1 MTSSDPPSL
10 ASPHIPFVALSA
22 RRAAALFLA
31 FAFAYFF
38 STLIRAVTATLAP
51 TLVQE
56 FALTAGDLGLLAGG
70 YFFGFALTQLPLGTW
85 LDRLGPKRVVL
96 AFLSVAVVACV
107 AFARATSFMEL
118 FAARMLCGV
127 GVSACLMAALTSY
140 RRCYAPGAQMR
151 ASAWMLMTG
160 ALGMVASTLPVQW
173 LLPLVGWRGL
183 FLALGVMFAVCMALI
198 AWQVPGEPAL
208 PSTLPDAPTPTPTPT
223 ATAITTNASATA
235 AQTGYAAV
243 WRDPYFRS
251 LAPFGFIGYGGL
263 VAIQTLWAAPW
274 LVNVAGFT
282 PVAASTSM
290 FWLNVS
296 MMLAFLVWG
305 WINPWLTRKDWRA
318 ERLMAWGLPLHIGL
332 LVWMAAA
339 GSQLGAFSGLAWTLF
354 CVSGT
359 VGALAQPAIGMA
371 FPSALAG
378 RALSAYNLLIFSG
391 VFVVQWG
398 VGLLID
404 GLRALA
410 WTLPSA
416 YQGAMAVY
424 AVCVAG
430 AYVHLLRA
438 KKR

>member
-1 MTSSDPPSL
+1 MT
-10 ASPHIPFVALSA
+10 AAPFVSLTP
-22 RRAAALFLA
+22 RRAVVLFLA
-31 FAFAYFF
+31 FAFAYFL

-56 FALTAGDLGLLAGG
+56 FALSAGDLGLLAGG

-96 AFLSVAVVACV
+96 AFLSVAVLACV
-107 AFARATSFMEL
+107 AFARASGFMEL
-118 FAARMLCGV
+118 FAARVLCGV
-127 GVSACLMAALTSY
+127 GVSACLMAPLTSY
-140 RRCYAPGAQMR
+140 RRWYAPGAQMR
-151 ASAWMLMTG
+151 ASSWMLMTG

-173 LLPLVGWRGL
+173 LLPITGWRGL
-183 FLALGVMFAVCMALI
+183 FLILGALLALSMVLI
-198 AWQVPGEPAL
+198 AWQVPGESAR
-208 PSTLPDAPTPTPTPT
+208 
-223 ATAITTNASATA
+223 ASAGA
-235 AQTGYAAV
+235 PHAPASAVPAPAPAVPAPAVAPGYGAV

-251 LAPFGFIGYGGL
+251 LAPFGFVGYGGM

-282 PVAASTSM
+282 PVAASTAM

-305 WINPWLTRKDWRA
+305 WVNPWLARKGWRA
-318 ERLMAWGLPLHIGL
+318 EQLMAWGLPVHIGL
-332 LVWMAAA
+332 LLLMAAA
-339 GSQLGAFSGLAWTLF
+339 GSSVGEFSGLVWTLF

-359 VGALAQPAIGMA
+359 VGTLAQPAIGMA

-378 RALSAYNLLIFSG
+378 RALSAFNLLIFSG
-391 VFVVQWG
+391 VFAVQWG

-404 GLRALA
+404 GLRKLG
-410 WTLPSA
+410 WTAPDA
-416 YQGAMAVY
+416 YQGAMGVFAI
-424 AVCVAG
+424 CLLWT
-430 AYVHLLRA
+430 YVHLLRA

>member
-1 MTSSDPPSL
+1 MT
-10 ASPHIPFVALSA
+10 AAPFVSLTP
-22 RRAAALFLA
+22 RRAVVLFLA
-31 FAFAYFF
+31 FAFAYFL

-56 FALTAGDLGLLAGG
+56 FALSAGDLGLLAGG

-96 AFLSVAVVACV
+96 ACV
-107 AFARATSFMEL
+107 AFARASGFMEL
-118 FAARMLCGV
+118 FVARVLCGV
-127 GVSACLMAALTSY
+127 GVSACLMAPLTSY
-140 RRCYAPGAQMR
+140 RRWYAPGAQMR
-151 ASAWMLMTG
+151 ASSWMLMTG

-173 LLPLVGWRGL
+173 LLPITGWRGL
-183 FLALGVMFAVCMALI
+183 FLILGALLALSMVLI
-198 AWQVPGEPAL
+198 AWQVPGESAR
-208 PSTLPDAPTPTPTPT
+208 
-223 ATAITTNASATA
+223 ASAGA
-235 AQTGYAAV
+235 PHAPASAVPAPAPAVPAPAVAPGYGAV

-251 LAPFGFIGYGGL
+251 LAPFGFVGYGGM

-282 PVAASTSM
+282 PVAASTAM

-305 WINPWLTRKDWRA
+305 WVNPWLARKGWRA
-318 ERLMAWGLPLHIGL
+318 EQLMAWGLPVHIGL
-332 LVWMAAA
+332 LLLMAAA
-339 GSQLGAFSGLAWTLF
+339 GSSVGEFSGLVWTLF

-359 VGALAQPAIGMA
+359 VGTLAQPAIGMA

-378 RALSAYNLLIFSG
+378 RALSAFNLLIFSG
-391 VFVVQWG
+391 VFAVQWG

-404 GLRALA
+404 GLRKLG
-410 WTLPSA
+410 WTAPDA
-416 YQGAMAVY
+416 YQGAMGVFAI
-424 AVCVAG
+424 CLLWT
-430 AYVHLLRA
+430 YVHLLRA

>member
-1 MTSSDPPSL
+1 MT
-10 ASPHIPFVALSA
+10 AAPFVSLTP
-22 RRAAALFLA
+22 RRAVVLFLA
-31 FAFAYFF
+31 FAFAYFL

-56 FALTAGDLGLLAGG
+56 FGLSAGDLGLLAGG

-96 AFLSVAVVACV
+96 AFLSVAVLACV
-107 AFARATSFMEL
+107 AFARASGFMEL
-118 FAARMLCGV
+118 FVARVLCGV
-127 GVSACLMAALTSY
+127 GVSACLMAPLTSY
-140 RRCYAPGAQMR
+140 RRWYAPGAQMR
-151 ASAWMLMTG
+151 ASSWMLMTG

-173 LLPLVGWRGL
+173 LLPITGWRGL
-183 FLALGVMFAVCMALI
+183 FLILGALLALAMVLI
-198 AWQVPGEPAL
+198 AWQVPGESAA
-208 PSTLPDAPTPTPTPT
+208 SSATAPDAP
-223 ATAITTNASATA
+223 ASAVPA
-235 AQTGYAAV
+235 SAPAVPAPAVAPGYGAV

-251 LAPFGFIGYGGL
+251 LAPFGFVGYGGM

-282 PVAASTSM
+282 PVAASTAM

-305 WINPWLTRKDWRA
+305 WVNPWLARKGWRA
-318 ERLMAWGLPLHIGL
+318 EQLMAWGLPVHIGL
-332 LVWMAAA
+332 LLLMATA
-339 GSQLGAFSGLAWTLF
+339 GSSVGEVSGLVWTLF

-359 VGALAQPAIGMA
+359 VGTLAQPAIGMA

-378 RALSAYNLLIFSG
+378 RALSAFNLLIFSG
-391 VFVVQWG
+391 VFAVQWG

-404 GLRALA
+404 GLRNLG
-410 WTLPSA
+410 WTAPGA
-416 YQGAMAVY
+416 YQGAMGVF
-424 AVCVAG
+424 AVCLLWT
-430 AYVHLLRA
+430 YVHLLRA

>member
-1 MTSSDPPSL
+1 MT
-10 ASPHIPFVALSA
+10 AAPFVSLTP
-22 RRAAALFLA
+22 RRAVVLFLA
-31 FAFAYFF
+31 FAFAYFL

-56 FALTAGDLGLLAGG
+56 FGLSAGDLGLLAGG

-96 AFLSVAVVACV
+96 AFLSVAVLACV
-107 AFARATSFMEL
+107 AFARASGFMEL
-118 FAARMLCGV
+118 FVARVLCGV
-127 GVSACLMAALTSY
+127 GVSACLMAPLTSY
-140 RRCYAPGAQMR
+140 RRWYAPGAQMR
-151 ASAWMLMTG
+151 ASSWMLMTG

-173 LLPLVGWRGL
+173 LLPITGWRGL
-183 FLALGVMFAVCMALI
+183 FLILGALLALAMVLI
-198 AWQVPGEPAL
+198 AWQVPGEPAA
-208 PSTLPDAPTPTPTPT
+208 SSARAPDAP
-223 ATAITTNASATA
+223 ASAVPA
-235 AQTGYAAV
+235 SAPDVPDVPAPAVAPGYGAV

-251 LAPFGFIGYGGL
+251 LAPFGFVGYGGM

-282 PVAASTSM
+282 PVAASTAM

-305 WINPWLTRKDWRA
+305 WVNPWLARKGWRA
-318 ERLMAWGLPLHIGL
+318 EQLMAWGLPVHIGL
-332 LVWMAAA
+332 LLLMATA
-339 GSQLGAFSGLAWTLF
+339 GSSVGEFSGLVWTLF

-359 VGALAQPAIGMA
+359 VGTLAQPAIGMA

-378 RALSAYNLLIFSG
+378 RALSAFNLLIFSG
-391 VFVVQWG
+391 VFAVQWG

-404 GLRALA
+404 GLRNLG
-410 WTLPSA
+410 WTAPGA
-416 YQGAMAVY
+416 YQGAMGVF
-424 AVCVAG
+424 AVCLLWT
-430 AYVHLLRA
+430 YVHLLRA

>member
-1 MTSSDPPSL
+1 MT
-10 ASPHIPFVALSA
+10 AAPFVSLTP
-22 RRAAALFLA
+22 RRAVVLFLA
-31 FAFAYFF
+31 FAFAYFL

-56 FALTAGDLGLLAGG
+56 FGLSAGDLGLLAGG

-96 AFLSVAVVACV
+96 AFLSVAVLACV
-107 AFARATSFMEL
+107 AFARASGFMEL
-118 FAARMLCGV
+118 FVARVLCGV
-127 GVSACLMAALTSY
+127 GVSACLMAPLTSY
-140 RRCYAPGAQMR
+140 RRWYAPGAQMR
-151 ASAWMLMTG
+151 ASSWMLMTG

-173 LLPLVGWRGL
+173 LLPITGWRGL
-183 FLALGVMFAVCMALI
+183 FLILGALLALAMVLI
-198 AWQVPGEPAL
+198 AWQVPGEPAA
-208 PSTLPDAPTPTPTPT
+208 SSARAPDAP
-223 ATAITTNASATA
+223 ASAVPA
-235 AQTGYAAV
+235 PAPAVPAPAVAPGYGAV

-251 LAPFGFIGYGGL
+251 LAPFGFVGYGGM

-282 PVAASTSM
+282 PVAASTAM

-305 WINPWLTRKDWRA
+305 WVNPWLARKGWRA
-318 ERLMAWGLPLHIGL
+318 EQLMAWGLPVHIGL
-332 LVWMAAA
+332 LLLMAIA
-339 GSQLGAFSGLAWTLF
+339 GSSVGEFSGLVWTLF

-359 VGALAQPAIGMA
+359 VGTLAQPAIGMA

-378 RALSAYNLLIFSG
+378 RALSAFNLLIFSG
-391 VFVVQWG
+391 VFAVQWG

-404 GLRALA
+404 GLRNLG
-410 WTLPSA
+410 WTAPGA
-416 YQGAMAVY
+416 YQGAMGVF
-424 AVCVAG
+424 AVCLLWT
-430 AYVHLLRA
+430 YVHLLRA

>member
-1 MTSSDPPSL
+1 MT
-10 ASPHIPFVALSA
+10 AAPFVSLTP
-22 RRAAALFLA
+22 RRAVVLFLA
-31 FAFAYFF
+31 FAFAYFL

-56 FALTAGDLGLLAGG
+56 FALSAGDLGLLAGG

-96 AFLSVAVVACV
+96 AFLSVAVLACV
-107 AFARATSFMEL
+107 AFARASGFMEL
-118 FAARMLCGV
+118 FVARVLCGV
-127 GVSACLMAALTSY
+127 GVSACLMAPLTSY
-140 RRCYAPGAQMR
+140 RRWYAPGAQMR
-151 ASAWMLMTG
+151 ASSWMLMTG

-173 LLPLVGWRGL
+173 LLPITGWRGL
-183 FLALGVMFAVCMALI
+183 FLILGALLALSMVLI
-198 AWQVPGEPAL
+198 AWQVPGESAR
-208 PSTLPDAPTPTPTPT
+208 
-223 ATAITTNASATA
+223 ASAGA
-235 AQTGYAAV
+235 PHAPASAVPAPAPAVPAPAVAPGYGAV

-251 LAPFGFIGYGGL
+251 LAPFGFVGYGGM

-282 PVAASTSM
+282 PVAASTAR

-305 WINPWLTRKDWRA
+305 WVNPWLARKGWRA
-318 ERLMAWGLPLHIGL
+318 EQLMAWGLPVHIGL
-332 LVWMAAA
+332 LLLMAVA
-339 GSQLGAFSGLAWTLF
+339 GSSVGEFSGLVWTLF

-359 VGALAQPAIGMA
+359 VGTLAQPAIGMA

-378 RALSAYNLLIFSG
+378 RALSAFNLLIFSG
-391 VFVVQWG
+391 VFAVQWG

-404 GLRALA
+404 GLRKLG
-410 WTLPSA
+410 WTAPDA
-416 YQGAMAVY
+416 YQGAMGVFAI
-424 AVCVAG
+424 CLLWT
-430 AYVHLLRA
+430 YVHLLRA

>member
-1 MTSSDPPSL
+1 MT
-10 ASPHIPFVALSA
+10 AAPFVSLTP
-22 RRAAALFLA
+22 RRAVVLFLA
-31 FAFAYFF
+31 FAFAYFL

-56 FALTAGDLGLLAGG
+56 FALSAGDLGLLAGG

-96 AFLSVAVVACV
+96 AFLSVAVLACV
-107 AFARATSFMEL
+107 AFARASGFMEL
-118 FAARMLCGV
+118 FVARVLCGV
-127 GVSACLMAALTSY
+127 GVSACLMAPLTSY
-140 RRCYAPGAQMR
+140 RRWYAPGAQMR
-151 ASAWMLMTG
+151 ASSWMLMTG

-173 LLPLVGWRGL
+173 LLPITGWRGL
-183 FLALGVMFAVCMALI
+183 FLILGALLALSMVLI
-198 AWQVPGEPAL
+198 AWQVPGESAR
-208 PSTLPDAPTPTPTPT
+208 
-223 ATAITTNASATA
+223 ASAGA
-235 AQTGYAAV
+235 PHAPASAVPAPAPAVPAPAVAPGYGAV

-251 LAPFGFIGYGGL
+251 LAPFGFVGYGGM

-282 PVAASTSM
+282 PVAASTAR

-305 WINPWLTRKDWRA
+305 WVNPWLARKGWRA
-318 ERLMAWGLPLHIGL
+318 EQLMAWGLPVHIGL
-332 LVWMAAA
+332 LLLMAVA
-339 GSQLGAFSGLAWTLF
+339 GSSVGEFSGVVWTLF

-359 VGALAQPAIGMA
+359 VGTLAQPAIGMA

-378 RALSAYNLLIFSG
+378 RALSAFNLLIFSG
-391 VFVVQWG
+391 VFAVQWG

-404 GLRALA
+404 GLRKLG
-410 WTLPSA
+410 WTAPDA
-416 YQGAMAVY
+416 YQGAMGVFAI
-424 AVCVAG
+424 CLLWT
-430 AYVHLLRA
+430 YVHLLRA

>member
-1 MTSSDPPSL
+1 MT
-10 ASPHIPFVALSA
+10 AAPFVSLTP
-22 RRAAALFLA
+22 RRAVVLFLA
-31 FAFAYFF
+31 FAFAYFL

-56 FALTAGDLGLLAGG
+56 FALSAGDLGLLAGG

-96 AFLSVAVVACV
+96 AFLSVAVLACV
-107 AFARATSFMEL
+107 AFARASGFMEL
-118 FAARMLCGV
+118 FAARVLCGV
-127 GVSACLMAALTSY
+127 GVSACLMAPLTSY
-140 RRCYAPGAQMR
+140 RRWYAPGAQMR
-151 ASAWMLMTG
+151 ASSWMLMTG

-173 LLPLVGWRGL
+173 LLPITGWRGL
-183 FLALGVMFAVCMALI
+183 FLILGALLALSMLLI
-198 AWQVPGEPAL
+198 AWQVPGESAR
-208 PSTLPDAPTPTPTPT
+208 
-223 ATAITTNASATA
+223 ASAGA
-235 AQTGYAAV
+235 PHAPASAVPAPAPAVPAPAVAPGYGAV

-251 LAPFGFIGYGGL
+251 LAPFGFVGYGGM

-282 PVAASTSM
+282 PVAASTAM

-305 WINPWLTRKDWRA
+305 WVNPWLARKGWRA
-318 ERLMAWGLPLHIGL
+318 EQLMAWGLPVHIGL
-332 LVWMAAA
+332 LLLMAAA
-339 GSQLGAFSGLAWTLF
+339 GSSVGEFSGVVWTLF

-359 VGALAQPAIGMA
+359 VGTLAQPAIGMA

-378 RALSAYNLLIFSG
+378 RALSAFNLLIFSG
-391 VFVVQWG
+391 VFAVQWG

-404 GLRALA
+404 GLRKLG
-410 WTLPSA
+410 WTAPDA
-416 YQGAMAVY
+416 YQGAMGVFAI
-424 AVCVAG
+424 CLLWT
-430 AYVHLLRA
+430 YVHLLRA

>member
-1 MTSSDPPSL
+1 MT
-10 ASPHIPFVALSA
+10 AAPFVSLTP
-22 RRAAALFLA
+22 RRAVVLFLA
-31 FAFAYFF
+31 FAFAYFL

-56 FALTAGDLGLLAGG
+56 FALSAGDLGLLAGG

-96 AFLSVAVVACV
+96 AFLSVAVLACV
-107 AFARATSFMEL
+107 AFARASGFMEL
-118 FAARMLCGV
+118 FAARVLCGV
-127 GVSACLMAALTSY
+127 GVSACLMAPLTSY
-140 RRCYAPGAQMR
+140 RRWYAPGAQMR
-151 ASAWMLMTG
+151 ASSWMLMTG

-173 LLPLVGWRGL
+173 LLPITGWRGL
-183 FLALGVMFAVCMALI
+183 FLILGALLALSMVLI
-198 AWQVPGEPAL
+198 AWQVPGESAR
-208 PSTLPDAPTPTPTPT
+208 
-223 ATAITTNASATA
+223 ASAGA
-235 AQTGYAAV
+235 PHAPASAVPAPAPAVPAPAVAPGYGAV

-251 LAPFGFIGYGGL
+251 LAPFGFVGYGGM

-282 PVAASTSM
+282 PVAASTAM

-305 WINPWLTRKDWRA
+305 WVNPWLARKGWRA
-318 ERLMAWGLPLHIGL
+318 EQLMAWGLPVHIGL
-332 LVWMAAA
+332 LLLMATA
-339 GSQLGAFSGLAWTLF
+339 GSSVGEFSGLVWTLF

-359 VGALAQPAIGMA
+359 VGTLAQPAIGMA

-378 RALSAYNLLIFSG
+378 RALSAFNLLIFSG
-391 VFVVQWG
+391 VFAVQWG

-404 GLRALA
+404 GLRKLG
-410 WTLPSA
+410 WTAPGA
-416 YQGAMAVY
+416 YQGAMGVF
-424 AVCVAG
+424 AVCLLWT
-430 AYVHLLRA
+430 YVHLLRA

>member
-1 MTSSDPPSL
+1 MT
-10 ASPHIPFVALSA
+10 AAPFVSLTP
-22 RRAAALFLA
+22 RRAVVLFLA
-31 FAFAYFF
+31 FAFAYFL

-56 FALTAGDLGLLAGG
+56 FALSAGDLGLLAGG

-96 AFLSVAVVACV
+96 AFLSVAVLACV
-107 AFARATSFMEL
+107 AFARASGFMEL
-118 FAARMLCGV
+118 FAARVLCGV
-127 GVSACLMAALTSY
+127 GVSACLMAPLTSY
-140 RRCYAPGAQMR
+140 RRWYAPGAQMR
-151 ASAWMLMTG
+151 ASSWMLMTG

-173 LLPLVGWRGL
+173 LLPITGWRGL
-183 FLALGVMFAVCMALI
+183 FLILGALLALSMVLI
-198 AWQVPGEPAL
+198 AWQVPGESAR
-208 PSTLPDAPTPTPTPT
+208 
-223 ATAITTNASATA
+223 ASAGA
-235 AQTGYAAV
+235 PHAPASAVPAPAPAVPAPAVAPGYGAV

-251 LAPFGFIGYGGL
+251 LAPFGFVGYGGM

-282 PVAASTSM
+282 PVAASTAM

-305 WINPWLTRKDWRA
+305 WVNPWLARKGWRA
-318 ERLMAWGLPLHIGL
+318 EQLMAWGLPVHIGL
-332 LVWMAAA
+332 LLLMATA
-339 GSQLGAFSGLAWTLF
+339 GSSVGEFSGLVWTLF

-359 VGALAQPAIGMA
+359 VGTLAQPAIGMA

-378 RALSAYNLLIFSG
+378 RALSAFNLLIFSG
-391 VFVVQWG
+391 VFAVQWG

-404 GLRALA
+404 GLRKLG
-410 WTLPSA
+410 WTAPDA
-416 YQGAMAVY
+416 YQGAMGVFAI
-424 AVCVAG
+424 CLLWT
-430 AYVHLLRA
+430 YVHLLRA

>member
-1 MTSSDPPSL
+1 MT
-10 ASPHIPFVALSA
+10 AAPFVSLTP
-22 RRAAALFLA
+22 RRAVVLFLA
-31 FAFAYFF
+31 FAFAYFL

-56 FALTAGDLGLLAGG
+56 FGLSAGDLGLLAGG

-96 AFLSVAVVACV
+96 AFLSVAVLACV
-107 AFARATSFMEL
+107 AFARASGFMEL
-118 FAARMLCGV
+118 FVARVLCGV
-127 GVSACLMAALTSY
+127 GVSACLMAPLTSY
-140 RRCYAPGAQMR
+140 RRWYAPGAQMR
-151 ASAWMLMTG
+151 ASSWMLMTG

-173 LLPLVGWRGL
+173 LLPITGWRGL
-183 FLALGVMFAVCMALI
+183 FLILGALLALAMVLI
-198 AWQVPGEPAL
+198 AWQVPGEPAA
-208 PSTLPDAPTPTPTPT
+208 SSARAPDAP
-223 ATAITTNASATA
+223 ASAVPA
-235 AQTGYAAV
+235 SAPDVPEPAVAPGYGAV

-251 LAPFGFIGYGGL
+251 LAPFGFVGYGGM

-282 PVAASTSM
+282 PVAASTAM

-305 WINPWLTRKDWRA
+305 WVNPWLARKGWRA
-318 ERLMAWGLPLHIGL
+318 EQLMAWGLPVHIGL
-332 LVWMAAA
+332 LLLMATA
-339 GSQLGAFSGLAWTLF
+339 GSSVGEFSGLVWTLF

-359 VGALAQPAIGMA
+359 VGTLAQPAIGMA

-378 RALSAYNLLIFSG
+378 RALSAFNLLIFSG
-391 VFVVQWG
+391 VFAVQWG

-404 GLRALA
+404 GLRNLG
-410 WTLPSA
+410 WTAPGA
-416 YQGAMAVY
+416 YQGAMGVF
-424 AVCVAG
+424 AVCLLWT
-430 AYVHLLRA
+430 YVHLLRA

>member
-1 MTSSDPPSL
+1 MT
-10 ASPHIPFVALSA
+10 AAPFVSLTP
-22 RRAAALFLA
+22 RRAVVLFLA
-31 FAFAYFF
+31 FAFAYFL

-56 FALTAGDLGLLAGG
+56 FALSAGDLGLLAGG

-96 AFLSVAVVACV
+96 AFLSVAVLACV
-107 AFARATSFMEL
+107 AFARASGFMEL
-118 FAARMLCGV
+118 FVARVLCGV
-127 GVSACLMAALTSY
+127 GVSACLMAPLTSY
-140 RRCYAPGAQMR
+140 RRWYAPGAQMR
-151 ASAWMLMTG
+151 ASSWMLMTG

-173 LLPLVGWRGL
+173 LLPITGWRGL
-183 FLALGVMFAVCMALI
+183 FLILGALLALSMVLI
-198 AWQVPGEPAL
+198 AWQVPGESAR
-208 PSTLPDAPTPTPTPT
+208 
-223 ATAITTNASATA
+223 ASAGA
-235 AQTGYAAV
+235 PHAPASAVPAPAPAVPAPAVAPGYGAV

-251 LAPFGFIGYGGL
+251 LAPFGFVGYGGM

-282 PVAASTSM
+282 PVAASTAM

-305 WINPWLTRKDWRA
+305 WVNPWLARKGWRA
-318 ERLMAWGLPLHIGL
+318 EQLMAWGLPVHIGL
-332 LVWMAAA
+332 LLLMAVA
-339 GSQLGAFSGLAWTLF
+339 GSSVGEFSGLVWTLF

-359 VGALAQPAIGMA
+359 VGTLAQPAIGMA

-378 RALSAYNLLIFSG
+378 RALSAFNLLIFSG
-391 VFVVQWG
+391 VFAVQWG

-404 GLRALA
+404 GLRKLG
-410 WTLPSA
+410 WTAPDA
-416 YQGAMAVY
+416 YQGAMGVFAI
-424 AVCVAG
+424 CLLWT
-430 AYVHLLRA
+430 YVHLLRA